1 MDDREEWLAR
11 TFIELGD
18 TLVADFDVIDL
29 MCVLVER
36 CAELLESTEVALALA
51 DARGQLRAL
60 ASTTERMRVLELIE
74 IQSDEGPCR
83 DCFRSGEAVV
93 NQQVALSEE
102 RWPRFATQV
111 GAAGFQMVHA
121 LPLRLR
127 DDTIGAMNIF
137 DTRLRDLTSQEVNL
151 AQALADAAT
160 IAILQERTVRQG
172 AQLARQLQAALNS
185 RIVIEQAKGVVAE
198 RLHLGMDEAFALI
211 RTYARNGRLRL
222 SEIAGALVA
231 GTLSASE
238 LSSAQQ
244 SQSSAQA
251 QSRQT

>member
-36 CAELLESTEVALALA
+36 CSELLESTEVALALA

-83 DCFRSGEAVV
+83 DCFRSGEPVV
-93 NQQVALSEE
+93 NQRVDLADD

-111 GAAGFQMVHA
+111 RAAGFQMVHA

-137 DTRLRDLTSQEVNL
+137 DTQRRDLTSQEVNL

-172 AQLARQLQAALNS
+172 AQLAHQLQAALNS

-211 RTYARNGRLRL
+211 RTYARNRRVRL
-222 SEIAGALVA
+222 SEIAGLVVA
-231 GTLSASE
+231 GQLPASE
-238 LSSAQQ
+238 LSSAQPTR
-244 SQSSAQA
+244 SSTEA
-251 QSRQT
+251 QSPPT

>member
-1 MDDREEWLAR
+1 MDNREEWLAR
-11 TFIELGD
+11 TFIELAD

-83 DCFRSGEAVV
+83 DCFRSGEPVLNRRLA
-93 NQQVALSEE
+93 QADDE
-102 RWPRFATQV
+102 WPRFATQV
-111 GAAGFQMVHA
+111 RAAGFQMAHA

-127 DDTIGAMNIF
+127 EDTIGAMNIF
-137 DTRLRDLTSQEVNL
+137 DTRLRELTSLEVNL
-151 AQALADAAT
+151 VQALADAAT
-160 IAILQERTVRQG
+160 IAILQERTVRHG
-172 AQLARQLQAALNS
+172 AQLARQLQVALNS
-185 RIVIEQAKGVVAE
+185 RIVIDQAKGVVAE

-211 RTYARNGRLRL
+211 RAYARSARIRL
-222 SEIAGALVA
+222 SEVASSIVA
-231 GTLSASE
+231 GTLSASD
-238 LSSAQQ
+238 LSAAIG
-244 SQSSAQA
+244 SSVDRRDH
-251 QSRQT
+251 ST

>member
-1 MDDREEWLAR
+1 MDNREEWLAR
-11 TFIELGD
+11 TFIELAD

-51 DARGQLRAL
+51 DPRGQLRAL

-83 DCFRSGEAVV
+83 DCFRTGEPVV
-93 NQQVALSEE
+93 NERISDAYD
-102 RWPRFATQV
+102 RWPRFAIQV
-111 GAAGFQMVHA
+111 RAAGFQMAHA

-137 DTRLRDLTSQEVNL
+137 DTQMRELTSQEVNL

-160 IAILQERTVRQG
+160 IAILQERTIRHG
-172 AQLARQLQAALNS
+172 TQLARQLQVALNS

-211 RTYARNGRLRL
+211 RAYARSKRVRL
-222 SEIAGALVA
+222 SEVA
-231 GTLSASE
+231 TSIVHGTLPASD
-238 LSSAQQ
+238 LSSEIP
-244 SQSSAQA
+244 SSNDPHRD
-251 QSRQT
+251 ST